1 MNTQDKIKKYKI
13 DPNKLVQEELFLNAE
28 SSTLQWIK
36 KLNDFLKRHNVLDA
50 RIQGQLDQ
58 YEGYFSGVTLVAS
71 VPKTDLELDQEIKQ
85 FEVQA
90 EIKAR
95 NAEAAKIKK
104 EQEIQK
110 LIEKIVDETGVTP
123 DLARKIVAMK
133 TSE

>member
-13 DPNKLVQEELFLNAE
+13 DPNKIVREEIDLSAKN
-28 SSTLQWIK
+28 STLEWIK
-36 KLNDFLKRHNVLDA
+36 ELNDFLKRHNVLDA
-50 RIQGQLDQ
+50 CIQGELDK

-71 VPKTDLELDQEIKQ
+71 VPKTDAEIDQEIKQ

-90 EIKAR
+90 ELKAR
-95 NAEAAKIKK
+95 NAEAARIKK

-110 LIEKIVDETGVTP
+110 LIEKIVDETGVTA

-133 TSE
+133 TAE